1 VPSVSKFG
9 DALSKAEA
17 SRSHSNK
24 TTRLRGAAKQAN
36 TRARDLELR
45 IWTLLSQGK
54 TPTAIAREVG
64 IARQSVHRIIR
75 RVESRYNESIT
86 ATVSEMRARQ
96 ARVLEA
102 TVDEALDAWERS
114 KQPFRAIR
122 KKVAR
127 AAGTASCESGDSVEQ
142 VETEIEMQVG
152 DVRFLAEARAALAD
166 LRRLFGLDAPKA
178 LAGNG
183 FESVPI
189 NYSVEWGLET

>member
-1 VPSVSKFG
+1 LHPRG
-9 DALSKAEA
+9 I
-17 SRSHSNK
+17 K

-36 TRARDLELR
+36 TRARDLELS
-45 IWTLLSQGK
+45 IWKLLSEGR
-54 TPTAIAREVG
+54 TPTVIAREVG

-75 RVESRYNESIT
+75 RVESQYNESIA

-102 TVDEALDAWERS
+102 TVEEALDAWERS
-114 KQPFRAIR
+114 KQPFRAVR

-127 AAGTASCESGDSVEQ
+127 ATGMTTSEGGHSVEQ
-142 VETEIEMQVG
+142 VDTVVELQVG

-178 LAGNG
+178 LASNG
-183 FESVPI
+183 FDSAPTSYCVA
-189 NYSVEWGLET
+189 WGRELDQEREAETPAHDR